1 MSRRLKQLS
10 YYQKKVD
17 SKKKK
22 ISPGIEKDISWWR
35 KWNNQEDIIIPK
47 VYTLDNS
54 FNIYIKQKTDRSA
67 RGNRQIPVI
76 LRDVNARFLITDKA
90 KRWKLSKDIA
100 EVNNAIN

>member
-54 FNIYIKQKTDRSA
+54 FNIYI
-67 RGNRQIPVI
+67 
-76 LRDVNARFLITDKA
+76 
-90 KRWKLSKDIA
+90 LSKKPIDLQGEIGKSQLYS
-100 EVNNAIN
+100 EM